1 MLVFPEM
8 TADWIFSTAGFFLL
22 SAGSMRLAW
31 PYIAGVVALLIGVVP
46 VRRKFANA
54 EGINKLILLGP
65 LFLAIP
71 MAVFGGDHFVFAQQ
85 IAGFMPSWIPWHL
98 FWVYFVG
105 VCLFAGA
112 VSLAVDRY
120 APLAAASFGVM
131 LFLFVLLMDIPGLVQ
146 TPGDRFA
153 WVGTGRDLTFGAGA
167 IAFAAAC
174 AASRGMKSARVVL
187 LLVRIEIGIAATFF
201 AIEHFLHPELK
212 PSVPFQQMTP
222 SYIPLRVPIGY
233 LTGVVLLIT
242 GVAIVFKKRTKLA
255 AAALGL
261 FLLLLVI
268 VVYTPIVV
276 AEPLSIDNGLNY
288 FGDTLMYSGAMLCLA
303 GAYSEK
309 PALREK

>member
-1 MLVFPEM
+1 VFPKI
-8 TADWIFSTAGFFLL
+8 TTDWIFSTAGLWFLL
-22 SAGSMRLAW
+22 SQGSTRLAW
-31 PYIAGVVALLIGVVP
+31 PYIAGVVALVIGVVA

-54 EGINKLILLGP
+54 RGIDKLIVLGP

-71 MAVFGGDHFVFAQQ
+71 MAIFGGDHFVFAQS
-85 IAGFMPSWIPWHL
+85 IAGFMPSWIPAHL

-105 VCLFAGA
+105 LCLLAGA
-112 VSLAVDRY
+112 LSLAIDRY

-146 TPGDRFA
+146 TPKDRFA
-153 WVGTGRDLTFGAGA
+153 WAGTGRDLTFGAGA

-174 AASRGMKSARVVL
+174 AASRCAKSAKVVL
-187 LLVRIEIGIAATFF
+187 TLVRSEIGIAAIFF
-201 AIEHFLHPELK
+201 AIEHFLHPEFK
-212 PSVPFQQMTP
+212 PSVPFQQV
-222 SYIPLRVPIGY
+222 IPLWFPFRAPIGY
-233 LTGVVLLIT
+233 STGIVLLVT
-242 GVAIVFKKRTKLA
+242 GVAIVLNKRTKLA

-268 VVYTPIVV
+268 VVYIPIVI

-309 PALREK
+309 LALREK